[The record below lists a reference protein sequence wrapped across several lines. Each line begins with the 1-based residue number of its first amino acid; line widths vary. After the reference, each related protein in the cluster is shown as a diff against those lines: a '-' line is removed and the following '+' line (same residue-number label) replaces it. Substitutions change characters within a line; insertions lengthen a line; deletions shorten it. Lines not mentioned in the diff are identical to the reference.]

1 MPLSARSKSRLA
13 AVGDEAVSSLGS
25 IRGLVAFVI
34 ACIVLDVQLR
44 SLIFPD
50 SPVALS
56 PLLYLN
62 AATSLWNGTNDLENT
77 ISSDLRL
84 RIPIATSRTV
94 QYSPLA
100 PPVDDEKETE
110 TAEHAAT
117 DGSVENR
124 DVDGT

>member
-1 MPLSARSKSRLA
+1 
-13 AVGDEAVSSLGS
+13 VSSLGS